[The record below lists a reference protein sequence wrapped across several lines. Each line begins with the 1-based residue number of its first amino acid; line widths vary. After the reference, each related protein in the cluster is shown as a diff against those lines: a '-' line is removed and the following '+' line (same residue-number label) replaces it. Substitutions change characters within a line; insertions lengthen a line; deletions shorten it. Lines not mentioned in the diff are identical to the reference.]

1 MQKKHIFNILKQ
13 CPNLKSLE
21 LLDCRA
27 LTLSGWPRDAVAL
40 REVYLNGCN
49 FVTNQAASSLIKVCG
64 STLEKVVLTD
74 ATSLDSQIFKD
85 FARHSMNLRE
95 LTISVRLRDL
105 QEFTGA
111 LWGSLS
117 CLDLSSCR
125 GISSFP
131 DSVSLPQLQVLILD
145 RTKINDEGLRALSR
159 VAPSLRYLSLQDC
172 RAISDDGITSI
183 APSDGSEG
191 CTSLELIDL
200 KGTQVTD
207 TSLEALE
214 AQCPRLDLV
223 RVDSCRSVSRKLRRK
238 YNERVLRILAGTR
251 LSKCERLFA
260 ERKKI
265 EMIHPTKSDSEDD
278 VESESDQDEDED
290 YVIEVRRSGASYRRR
305 R

>member
-1 MQKKHIFNILKQ
+1 M
-13 CPNLKSLE
+13 C
-21 LLDCRA
+21 
-27 LTLSGWPRDAVAL
+27 
-40 REVYLNGCN
+40 
-49 FVTNQAASSLIKVCG
+49 
-64 STLEKVVLTD
+64 
-74 ATSLDSQIFKD
+74 ATCIHQ
-85 FARHSMNLRE
+85 
-95 LTISVRLRDL
+95 
-105 QEFTGA
+105 
-111 LWGSLS
+111 
-117 CLDLSSCR
+117 
-125 GISSFP
+125 
-131 DSVSLPQLQVLILD
+131 
-145 RTKINDEGLRALSR
+145 
-159 VAPSLRYLSLQDC
+159 
-172 RAISDDGITSI
+172 
-183 APSDGSEG
+183 
-191 CTSLELIDL
+191 
-200 KGTQVTD
+200 GTQVTD